1 MTSTTK
7 YILVGGAV
15 AVGVVLVARRIAAA
29 QAAASKPTGIV
40 GAVSGLQQT
49 YDSLKTVFAKPAPS
63 TTLAGG
69 GLPYTTGDGTAAVS
83 DATGMRQARQLVPT
97 STSYYDP
104 KLAGLA

>member
-49 YDSLKTVFAKPAPS
+49 YDSLKTS